1 MVTILLVEDHAVV
14 REGLRFLLEQQPDFK
29 VIAMSGDGLDAIQ
42 LAEAL
47 DPDVLILDL
56 VLPGV
61 SGMEVLRQVKQRSP
75 RTKIVILSMYDDMGY
90 VLNVF
95 QNGASAYVLKSASAL
110 HLERAV
116 RAALQGRQY
125 LSPPLLMADV
135 DKYAEKTRGG
145 TLDPYETLTTRERE
159 VLDLSAEGNT
169 TPEIASRLFISPRTV
184 ETHRANFMRKL
195 DLDNQTDLVRYAVKR
210 GILPFN

>member
-184 ETHRANFMRKL
+184 ETHRANLMRKL

-210 GILPFN
+210 GILPLN

>member
-14 REGLRFLLEQQPDFK
+14 REGIRFLLERQPDFK
-29 VIAMSGDGLDAIQ
+29 VIAVSGEGLEAIQ
-42 LAEAL
+42 LAEEL

-61 SGMEVLRQVKQRSP
+61 NGMEVVRQVKRRSP

-90 VLNVF
+90 VLDVF

-110 HLERAV
+110 HLEEAV
-116 RAALQGRQY
+116 RAALQGSQY
-125 LSPPLLMADV
+125 LSPPLLMTDV

-159 VLDLSAEGNT
+159 VLELSAKGNT
-169 TPEIASRLFISPRTV
+169 IPEIASRLFVSPRTA
-184 ETHRANFMRKL
+184 ETHRANLMRKL

-210 GILPFN
+210 GILPLN